1 MYNSSIRICFCI
13 LQHCSLFISVHS
25 RYHEE
30 NRNMA
35 FGEFKFGPLFMRL
48 CYELG
53 LEELGA
59 RTLTDPVCENE
70 HKFYTMTMDM
80 NCTSTI

>member
-1 MYNSSIRICFCI
+1 
-13 LQHCSLFISVHS
+13 
-25 RYHEE
+25 
-30 NRNMA
+30 MA

-70 HKFYTMTMDM
+70 HKVYTMTMDM
-80 NCTSTI
+80 NCTSII

>member
-1 MYNSSIRICFCI
+1 MYS
-13 LQHCSLFISVHS
+13 SLFDMLA

-35 FGEFKFGPLFMRL
+35 FGDFRFGPLFMRL

-53 LEELGA
+53 LEELA
-59 RTLTDPVCENE
+59 ATTLMDSVLS
-70 HKFYTMTMDM
+70 HKHTMYK
-80 NCTSTI
+80 STTVF